1 MSVSEISTLSKI
13 SQLNPTHPPPA
24 PDYVPIL
31 SELFFFVPLRT
42 LRSGL
47 VETPS
52 PEGRRHNVIILIY
65 F

>member
-13 SQLNPTHPPPA
+13 SQLIPTYPRPPP
-24 PDYVPIL
+24 DLLPIL

-42 LRSGL
+42 LRNGFID
-47 VETPS
+47 TPK
-52 PEGRRHNVIILIY
+52 PEGRGHSVIILII